1 MTVILNLTP
10 DVERTLA
17 EKAARAGQ
25 TLEVYL
31 ERLAEREAR
40 GNNGVEQPVSPQPSL
55 SLEEFD
61 RLLDELAEGP
71 ALPHLPADFSR
82 ADVYADHD

>member
-1 MTVILNLTP
+1 MTVILNLAP

-25 TLEVYL
+25 TLAVYL
-31 ERLAEREAR
+31 QQLAERDAH
-40 GNNGVEQPVSPQPSL
+40 GKNGVGQAVSPPPAL

-61 RLLDELAEGP
+61 QLLEELAEGP
-71 ALPHLPADFSR
+71 TLPHLPADFSR